1 MKTKDYKRYIYLEK
15 NLEDMLDDVN
25 LSLFTAIFNVTGN
38 KPAFTTSGLFTASVL
53 DNMLVNKFGE
63 RWLNKAGADGYTIVN
78 NTLTPVNSLA
88 SLATEITDYYYKK
101 WDNLFYLYYTVVMGA
116 DYNPIE
122 NYSSYETTTFNS
134 VKDEKSYAGTET
146 DKQNQKIKERPLSIE
161 RSVDDEYGTLSGG
174 SYVNGIKDERS
185 YSRDYTETSQDGIPA
200 SGGGTATPHKTTTE
214 RQVQGLNSSSYQNSE
229 KDTTDELGQR
239 SRDFKDNTGSG
250 ESSERTGK
258 HTTTEKV
265 EANKQSQTITRE
277 LDKADNYIEH
287 SFSNDRKDTN
297 ERTGNITVD
306 KSGNIGVMTA
316 SQMLESAWAG
326 ELARNFLDVVLRDV
340 TDYLTIAVY

>member
-63 RWLNKAGADGYTIVN
+63 RWLNKAGADGYTVVN
-78 NTLTPVNSLA
+78 NVLTPVNSLA

-101 WDNLFYLYYTVVMGA
+101 WDNLFYLYYTIVMGS

-122 NYSSYETTTFNS
+122 NYSSNETTTFNN
-134 VKDEKSYAGTET
+134 VKDVKSYKGSEK
-146 DKQNQKIKERPLSIE
+146 DSQNQQVQERPLALSRTIT
-161 RSVDDEYGTLSGG
+161 DEYGTASGG
-174 SYVNGIKDERS
+174 SYINGIKDERS
-185 YSRDYTETSQDGIPA
+185 YSRNYTETSQDGIPA

-229 KDTTDELGQR
+229 KDITDELGQR
-239 SRDFKDNTGSG
+239 SRAFTDNVGSG
-250 ESSERTGK
+250 ETTERTGK
-258 HTTTEKV
+258 HTTGETV
-265 EANKQSQTITRE
+265 ANNQSPTTTRE
-277 LDKADNYIEH
+277 LTAAQNYIEKT
-287 SFSNDRKDTN
+287 FTNRTDEN

-316 SQMLESAWAG
+316 SQILESAWAG

>member
-78 NTLTPVNSLA
+78 NVLTPVNSLA

-101 WDNLFYLYYTVVMGA
+101 WDNLFYLYYTIVMGT

-122 NYSSYETTTFNS
+122 NYSSDETTTFNN
-134 VKDEKSYAGTET
+134 VKDVKSYKGSEK
-146 DKQNQKIKERPLSIE
+146 DSQKQVIKEKPLAIE
-161 RSVDDEYGTLSGG
+161 RSVDDEYGTQSGG
-174 SYVNGIKDERS
+174 SYVNGIKDKRIYE
-185 YSRDYTETSQDGIPA
+185 RDYTETSQDGIPA
-200 SGGGTATPHKTTTE
+200 SGGGQAVPHKTTTE

-239 SRDFKDNTGSG
+239 SRNFKDNVNSG

-265 EANKQSQTITRE
+265 DSTKQVETQTRV
-277 LDKADNYIEH
+277 LDPADNYIEKT
-287 SFSNDRKDTN
+287 FTNRTDEN
-297 ERTGNITVD
+297 ERTGNINVV

-316 SQMLESAWAG
+316 SQMLESAWDG